1 MLLYDYYSLIAYVS
15 LSYVFLYVKRFRD
28 FKSNGVKLV
37 LSRKWRVRQ
46 SFCIKEKRVIEDT
59 FVQIYEV
66 EYEGDKA
73 SSGRANICAT
83 DDCRLFGS

>member
-1 MLLYDYYSLIAYVS
+1 MLSLP
-15 LSYVFLYVKRFRD
+15 YVFLYDMRFRD

-37 LSRKWRVRQ
+37 LSRKWRARQ

-59 FVQIYEV
+59 FVQTYEV

-73 SSGRANICAT
+73 SSGRTNICAT
-83 DDCRLFGS
+83 TVVSSGRKTLRY